1 MISTIYRS
9 ALALEKHSLQCP
21 NVVPKGF
28 PQPSENI
35 EDFRGQFSD
44 CNKNEDCKINGV
56 SPNINPAGFESNG
69 DYAQY
74 QAAKSLVPCDETPV
88 SVFIPSSVMEG
99 QANPVGR
106 YSVAISYS
114 ALPVKNEIKKW
125 LK

>member
-35 EDFRGQFSD
+35 EDFRGQFRD

-56 SPNINPAGFESNG
+56 SPNINPVGFESNG

-114 ALPVKNEIKKW
+114 AFPVKNEIKKW